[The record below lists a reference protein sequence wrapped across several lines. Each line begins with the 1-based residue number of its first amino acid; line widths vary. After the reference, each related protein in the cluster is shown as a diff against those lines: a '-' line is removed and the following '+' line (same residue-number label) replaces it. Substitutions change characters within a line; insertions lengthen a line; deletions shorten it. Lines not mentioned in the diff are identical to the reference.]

1 MIINMKNRH
10 TYWLLILAIF
20 CSCSKDKLTLP
31 PVNANENLANT
42 EPIDNAVM
50 KNMEGIYSL
59 SAGSNSLGTQFVCKV
74 SKNKV
79 SFFSNQSGIL
89 FILSYGLNTTDGSIQ
104 FSGFWRYAENA
115 TQGTINFSIAKTDG
129 AADLITSGIVS
140 NLQLK
145 GTFNSPTQSISLKYE
160 KPFSQNVLA
169 SEFII
174 LAHGAIPLKTN
185 PPFAVNSINGV
196 LNSENYGAN
205 GIEIDIQ
212 LTKDNVPILMH
223 DDSFDNRL
231 TQKGP
236 LYGNFSDFTFAIL
249 EQYARLVD
257 GQKIPSLAQALQAFI
272 DSTSM
277 KYVWLDVKGD
287 PDIFKYLEPV
297 VGNAYAHAQAV
308 NRNVTI
314 FAGLPSNDVITQYQK
329 QPSYGAQFPCLC
341 ELSLQDAIDNHCQF
355 FGPRFTMG
363 LLLDDV
369 NKGHTLGIRSI
380 SWTLSDNSTILDYLQ
395 NGKFDG
401 FISDNT
407 PYVVYDYY
415 ALH

>member
-1 MIINMKNRH
+1 MKHQH
-10 TYWLLILAIF
+10 TYWLLILVIF
-20 CSCSKDKLTLP
+20 FSCNKNQLMFPL
-31 PVNANENLANT
+31 VNPGDNLVNT
-42 EPIDNAVM
+42 EPIAAAVM
-50 KNMEGIYSL
+50 KNMEGVYSL
-59 SAGSNSLGTQFVCKV
+59 SDGSSSLGTEFVCKV
-74 SKNKV
+74 SKTKV

-115 TQGTINFSIAKTDG
+115 TQGLINFSVAKTDG
-129 AADLITSGIVS
+129 ANDLIVNSIVS

-145 GTFNSPTQSISLKYE
+145 GTFSSPTKTISLKY
-160 KPFSQNVLA
+160 KRPFSQYVLA
-169 SEFII
+169 HEFII
-174 LAHGAIPLKTN
+174 LAHGTIPLKTN
-185 PPFAVNSINGV
+185 SPFAVNSVNGV
-196 LNSENYGAN
+196 IHSEDYGSN
-205 GIEIDIQ
+205 GIETDIQ
-212 LTKDNVPILMH
+212 LTKDNVPICMH

-236 LYGNFSDFTFAIL
+236 LYGNFIDFNFDFL
-249 EQYARLVD
+249 EEYVRLVD
-257 GQKIPSLAQALQAFI
+257 GQKIPSLAQELQAFV
-272 DSTSM
+272 DSTTM

-287 PDIFKYLEPV
+287 ADIFKYLEPV
-297 VGNAYAHAQAV
+297 VSNAYAHAKAV
-308 NRNVTI
+308 NRDVVI
-314 FAGLPSNDVITQYQK
+314 FAGLPSDDVITEYKK
-329 QPSYGAQFPCLC
+329 QPSYGANFPCLC

-363 LLLDDV
+363 LLTDDV

-380 SWTLSDNSTILDYLQ
+380 SWTLSDNTTIMDYLQ
-395 NGKFDG
+395 NGNFDG